1 MILSKIVSVFTKNIK
16 NRYLSQRLNLTL
28 KHLALQQGISK
39 ECVHWD
45 IQTNSWTVSGS
56 TVLASN
62 ATHTTCS
69 FSYLSTYAVVRA
81 QSGPATPSQPLIL
94 LIARSHKL
102 TSIASIS

>member
-1 MILSKIVSVFTKNIK
+1 MRQFFFKSGPNCV
-16 NRYLSQRLNLTL
+16 Q
-28 KHLALQQGISK
+28 

-45 IQTNSWTVSGS
+45 IQTNSWAVSGS
-56 TVLASN
+56 RVLASN

-81 QSGPATPSQPLIL
+81 QSGPATPSQPLLL

-102 TSIASIS
+102 TSIASISSSPDH